1 MCSKNLPYR
10 LKCYVKYKKVITK
23 STKYKNLHEPY
34 PGIYNFSGDLDLVK
48 FINLAAELNLLVIF
62 RPGPYIC
69 AEWEWP
75 SV

>member
-1 MCSKNLPYR
+1 MFLKILRSNSPCR
-10 LKCYVKYKKVITK
+10 LNKK

-34 PGIYNFSGDLDLVK
+34 AGIYDFSGDLDLVK
-48 FINLAAELNLLVIF
+48 FIDLAAELNLLVIF